1 MSVTGRCHCG
11 AIRIEIDHPVELL
24 VNCHCRNC
32 RRANGGAFSTIT
44 PVIGDAFRI
53 IAGTD
58 FLKAFETSTGHR
70 YFCEIC
76 GGRLF
81 SRPADA
87 PEYANVLV
95 STLDEEPATAPS
107 VHLNCESKAPWY
119 KIRDEAPQFASIPEM
134 PAPPETNPNQEEG

>member
-1 MSVTGRCHCG
+1 MSESGRCH
-11 AIRIEIDHPVELL
+11 
-24 VNCHCRNC
+24 
-32 RRANGGAFSTIT
+32 
-44 PVIGDAFRI
+44 
-53 IAGTD
+53 
-58 FLKAFETSTGHR
+58 
-70 YFCEIC
+70 C